1 MYWKSRRELSV
12 PGVRG
17 TIRCSGETST
27 ATADLAQHLYNGSSG
42 RLEEEEDE
50 DDDKLPA
57 ANCAGDDVRQRLNK
71 RRISST
77 VSEPSDLRQRLNKR
91 KASCTRSPAK
101 DLRFKLTERGETRE
115 RVGCDLRQ
123 ILGTVGESATEP
135 NDLRQKV
142 IGVSDS
148 ETGLHPRQILNTGGE
163 SRTVSICFS
172 ETIAKSGKAKKESSR
187 RGEGPVT
194 LFESIDNRDQVL
206 RGATKVGKSCTA
218 EHGQNQYEDTT
229 SDSSASDSSASE
241 ESDVEICVRGS
252 SSLPRNSPC
261 ASVSHHRLRDRHLSH
276 ELFSQRSSTA
286 RRRR

>member
-17 TIRCSGETST
+17 TIRCSGEAST

-50 DDDKLPA
+50 DEYKLPA

-101 DLRFKLTERGETRE
+101 DLRFKLTERSETRE
-115 RVGCDLRQ
+115 QVECDIRQ
-123 ILGTVGESATEP
+123 ILGTVGENTTEP

-148 ETGLHPRQILNTGGE
+148 ENDLHLRQILNTGGE
-163 SRTVSICFS
+163 SRTVSIYFS
-172 ETIAKSGKAKKESSR
+172 ETIAKAGKANKESSR

-194 LFESIDNRDQVL
+194 LFESIANRDQVL

-218 EHGQNQYEDTT
+218 EHGQNQYEDTA

-241 ESDVEICVRGS
+241 ESDVEICVSGS

-261 ASVSHHRLRDRHLSH
+261 ASVSDHRLRD
-276 ELFSQRSSTA
+276 
-286 RRRR
+286 